1 VTNGFVFYD
10 TRPSDDVGFFY
21 RKNKTAVLYSL
32 AKRPSHNKIPV
43 VLIDSDSYSEQELLG
58 QLKGAINQIEGSV
71 SQIKII
77 TKNTTMSDDD
87 YKSMMKF
94 LSKELHVSVQA
105 YNTYTQTKP
114 WLSINPGDSQVTKY
128 LGARHLSE
136 TTPYQDKKLQSWD
149 TLTQTM
155 LYLLLIVAL
164 LTDI

>member
-1 VTNGFVFYD
+1 MVFNATFNNISAISWRQVLLVEETGVCGENHRGFVFYD

-58 QLKGAINQIEGSV
+58 QLKGAINQIKGSV

-114 WLSINPGDSQVTKY
+114 WLSINPGDSQVI
-128 LGARHLSE
+128 SF
-136 TTPYQDKKLQSWD
+136 S
-149 TLTQTM
+149 
-155 LYLLLIVAL
+155 
-164 LTDI
+164 

>member
-1 VTNGFVFYD
+1 MVVFVGCLKASLRVLSLTLSSDSVWKAGANGVTNGFVFYD

-21 RKNKTAVLYSL
+21 RKNKTAVLYNL

-77 TKNTTMSDDD
+77 TKNTTMSDDN

-94 LSKELHVSVQA
+94 LSKVGLF
-105 YNTYTQTKP
+105 
-114 WLSINPGDSQVTKY
+114 
-128 LGARHLSE
+128 LG
-136 TTPYQDKKLQSWD
+136 
-149 TLTQTM
+149 
-155 LYLLLIVAL
+155 
-164 LTDI
+164 